1 MVLQRF
7 CSVFVGR
14 HTRMPFKIAAEE
26 GRSREVQLRHDLFDR
41 HIGVFQQHHRLLD
54 EEFLDT
60 LAGSVA
66 GSGSY
71 GDG

>member
-1 MVLQRF
+1 
-7 CSVFVGR
+7 
-14 HTRMPFKIAAEE
+14 MPFKIAAEE
-26 GRSREVQLRHDLFDR
+26 GRGREVEFRHDLFDC

-60 LAGSVA
+60 LAGGVA
-66 GSGSY
+66 RSGPY